1 MVNFQESPNPLLDA
15 FEKIYQES
23 EGSCLQPDKLLHCQ
37 REVEEVSQFFE
48 CLPQPAILL
57 SLLLRQHYQNDE
69 PSIKDL
75 IEHAGLKGSAAV
87 HVHRLL
93 EDFVLRDWVKPK
105 QDIRYFPYTNY
116 KFQNRFIHCVT
127 TKDWSHLQPKPIET
141 SFDLLDRFAKT
152 HKERKMNEVPYKK
165 LLADTERLLSGNEQ
179 LPICAFIQDAEMNP
193 LERICFLSM
202 CYRHYR
208 GMETFDF
215 DSLIEDIAPPAQE
228 QFLFRQQVKSKK
240 AVFFKMEL
248 VDENQS
254 GSMIFTTSDYR
265 LTEVAI
271 RSFTPDFVCEQKKL
285 SSSMLEIVEPEK
297 IKAKNLFYGG
307 NERVQMG
314 RLFNLIEPDHFTSFC
329 NRMEEKGMKA
339 GLTIL
344 LYGSPGTGKTE
355 SVFQLAR
362 KNKRMVLM
370 ADASTIRS
378 KWVGETEKNIK
389 KLFTDYKK
397 AMETCDHAPIL
408 LFNEA
413 DAILGSRRPVSD
425 RVEQMEN
432 TLQNILLQ
440 ELENFEGIFIATTN
454 LEDNLD
460 PAFDRRILYKVRFT
474 TPTDAMRE
482 AIWKDKLPDLSA
494 ELVKYVNDRH
504 KLTGGQIDNI
514 AKKVEVSRLLDPGA
528 TITPEYLVTLAE
540 EEVSLRSDK
549 HRRPIGFTQ
558 NLVAK

>member
-15 FEKIYQES
+15 FEKIHQVA
-23 EGSCLQPDKLLHCQ
+23 EGSCLQSEKLVDCEQ
-37 REVEEVSQFFE
+37 EVEEVRHFFE

-57 SLLLRQHYQNDE
+57 ALLLRQHYQNDE
-69 PSIKDL
+69 PSVKDL

-93 EDFVLRDWVKPK
+93 EEFVVKDWLKPK
-105 QDIRYFPYTNY
+105 QDVRYFPYTNY
-116 KFQNRFIHCVT
+116 KFHTRFIHCVT
-127 TKDWSHLQPKPIET
+127 TMDWTHLQPKPIET

-152 HKERKMNEVPYKK
+152 HKERKSNEVTYKK
-165 LLADTERLLSGNEQ
+165 LVADTERLLSENEQ
-179 LPICAFIQDAEMNP
+179 LPICAFIQDVDMNP
-193 LERICFLSM
+193 LESICFLSM
-202 CYRHYR
+202 CYKHYR
-208 GMETFDF
+208 GIETFEF
-215 DSLIEDIAPPAQE
+215 DSLLEDIAPPAQE
-228 QFLFRQQVKSKK
+228 QFLFRQQVKRKK
-240 AVFFKMEL
+240 AIFFEMEL
-248 VDENQS
+248 VDEYQS
-254 GSMIFTTSDYR
+254 DGILFTSNEYR
-265 LTEVAI
+265 LSEVAI
-271 RSFTPDFVCEQKKL
+271 RSFNPDLVSEQKKV
-285 SSSMLEIVEPEK
+285 SSSMLEVVEPEK
-297 IKAKNLFYGG
+297 IKTKNLYYGG
-307 NERVQMG
+307 SERSQME
-314 RLFNLIEPDHFTSFC
+314 RLFDLIAPDPFDAFC
-329 NRMEEKGMKA
+329 DRMEEKGMKA

-344 LYGSPGTGKTE
+344 LYGAPGTGKTE

-362 KNKRMVLM
+362 KNNRMVLM

-397 AMETCDHAPIL
+397 AMETCDQVPIL

-474 TPTDAMRE
+474 TPTDTMRE
-482 AIWKDKLPDLSA
+482 AIWKDKLPDLSE
-494 ELVKYVNDRH
+494 ELVKYVNDRY
-504 KLTGGQIDNI
+504 KLTGGQIDNVT
-514 AKKVEVSRLLDPGA
+514 KKIEVSRLLDPDTA
-528 TITPEYLVTLAE
+528 ITPEYLTTLAE
-540 EEVSLRSDK
+540 EEVSLRSGK
-549 HRRPIGFTQ
+549 QRRPIGFTQ
-558 NLVAK
+558 NPAA